1 MNLYNRRMRES
12 NMEIK
17 SMDKKDLIKMI
28 EYFASLEENQSRGD
42 RDNRFGKG
50 VIWDFVASDVHMDK
64 DFKVSGFN
72 AQDVEDVMEE
82 VAVDWVSFL
91 SL

>member
-1 MNLYNRRMRES
+1 MRES

-42 RDNRFGKG
+42 RDSRFGKG
-50 VIWDFVASDVHMDK
+50 VIWDFVASDVHMNK

-72 AQDVEDVMEE
+72 AKDVEDVMEE
-82 VAVDWVSFL
+82 VALDWVSFL